1 MKLLAEMSQEIEV
14 LSEATSDGKGAKY
27 IHGVFMEY
35 NTKNRNGRVY
45 SEGVMRQAVDRYLNE
60 KVKRNCAYGELNHPS
75 GPQIDL
81 ERACILINSLDM
93 QPNGKVIGKA
103 RITETPTGQIVRGL
117 LESGANLGVS
127 SRGLGSLK
135 EVNGIN
141 EVQNDFR
148 IVTAA
153 DVVADPS
160 AHNAY
165 VQGVMENVE
174 WLFNEQTG
182 EWVEDCKKKL
192 KKKSLREIEEAK
204 LYLFKKFLDQL

>member
-1 MKLLAEMSQEIEV
+1 MKLIAEMSQDIEV
-14 LSEATSDGKGAKY
+14 LTEATDDGKSAKF

-35 NTKNRNGRVY
+35 DSKNRNGRVY
-45 SEGVMRQAVDRYLNE
+45 RKPIMEAAVNKYINE
-60 KVKRNCAYGELNHPS
+60 KVSRNCAYGELNHPS

-81 ERACILINSLDM
+81 ERACILINSLRVES
-93 QPNGKVIGKA
+93 NGKVMGKA

-141 EVQNDFR
+141 EVQDDFR
-148 IVTAA
+148 LVTAA

-174 WLFNEQTG
+174 WLYNEQTG
-182 EWVEDCKKKL
+182 EYVESVKKDL
-192 KKKSLREIEEAK
+192 KKASLEEIEEAK
-204 LYLFKKFLDQL
+204 LYLFEKFLKTL

>member
-1 MKLLAEMSQEIEV
+1 MKLIAEMSQDIEV
-14 LSEATSDGKGAKY
+14 LTEATKDGKSAKY

-35 NTKNRNGRVY
+35 NTKNRNGRMY
-45 SEGVMRQAVDRYLNE
+45 KEDVMRSAVNKYVTE
-60 KVKRNCAYGELNHPS
+60 KVSRNCAYGELNHPS

-93 QPNGKVIGKA
+93 QSGGKVIGKA
-103 RITETPTGQIVRGL
+103 RITETPTGQVVRGL

-135 EVNGIN
+135 EINGIN

-148 IVTAA
+148 LVTAA

-160 AHNAY
+160 APNAY
-165 VQGVMENVE
+165 VQGVMENVD
-174 WLFNEQTG
+174 WLYNETTG
-182 EWVEDCKKKL
+182 EYVENIKQEL
-192 KKKSLREIEEAK
+192 RKKSVKEIEEAK
-204 LYLFKKFLDQL
+204 LFLFSKFLKTL

>member
-1 MKLLAEMSQEIEV
+1 MKLLAEMSQQIEV

-160 AHNAY
+160 AYNAY

-182 EWVEDCKKKL
+182 EWVEDCKRKL

>member
-1 MKLLAEMSQEIEV
+1 MKLIAEMSQDIEV
-14 LSEATSDGKGAKY
+14 LTEATKDGKSAKY

-35 NTKNRNGRVY
+35 NTKNRNGRMY
-45 SEGVMRQAVDRYLNE
+45 KEDVMRSAVNKYVTE
-60 KVKRNCAYGELNHPS
+60 KVSRNCAYGELNHPS

-93 QPNGKVIGKA
+93 QSGGKVVGKA
-103 RITETPTGQIVRGL
+103 RITETPTGQVVRGL

-135 EVNGIN
+135 EINGIN

-148 IVTAA
+148 LVTAA

-160 AHNAY
+160 APNAY
-165 VQGVMENVE
+165 VQGVMENVD
-174 WLFNEQTG
+174 WLYNETTG
-182 EWVEDCKKKL
+182 EYVENIKQEL
-192 KKKSLREIEEAK
+192 RKKSVKEIEEAK
-204 LYLFKKFLDQL
+204 LFLFSKFLKTL

>member
-1 MKLLAEMSQEIEV
+1 MKLISEMSQDIEV
-14 LSEATSDGKGAKY
+14 LSEATEDGKSTKY

-35 NTKNRNGRVY
+35 NTKNRNGRMY
-45 SEGVMRQAVDRYLNE
+45 KEDVMRSAVNKYLTE
-60 KVKRNCAYGELNHPS
+60 KVSRNCAYGELNHPS

-103 RITETPTGQIVRGL
+103 RITETPTGHIVRGL

-135 EVNGIN
+135 EVDGIN

-148 IVTAA
+148 LVTAA

-165 VQGVMENVE
+165 VQGVMENVD
-174 WLFNEQTG
+174 WLYNETTG
-182 EWVEDCKKKL
+182 EYVETVKQEL
-192 KKKSLREIEEAK
+192 KKKSVQEIEEAK
-204 LYLFKKFLDQL
+204 LFLFSKFLKTL

>member
-1 MKLLAEMSQEIEV
+1 MSQEIEV